1 MTKVLIV
8 DEGPD
13 VRALLEEALERG
25 RVEILAATSGA
36 QALERIERNRP
47 DLVVCDVYMP
57 DMDGY
62 RICDFV
68 RAHPQLRATPVLL
81 MADIVDRAALA
92 RGARVGSDDVLRK
105 PCSARELLD
114 RIDSFLPGAA
124 GEPAVEPRDVGL
136 SLDAP
141 ADPQALLTTL
151 AELPGVSFAAL
162 TDREGFV
169 IEWAGGTA
177 LDPEVVAALVSSLGE
192 SSEGIGRELGQGA
205 LQNMICEYDEGLV
218 LLMSADSTSRL
229 VVVLRDPSALEAAR
243 RCAKRVAPA
252 LLQAL

>member
-8 DEGPD
+8 DESPD
-13 VRALLEEALERG
+13 VMGLLEQTLERG

-36 QALERIERNRP
+36 QALERIERDRP

-68 RAHPQLRATPVLL
+68 RAHPQLRGTPVVL

-92 RGARVGSDDVLRK
+92 RAARVGADDVVRK
-105 PCSARELLD
+105 PCSAHELLN
-114 RIDSFLPGAA
+114 RIDGFLPGPT
-124 GEPAVEPRDVGL
+124 GEPPTELQDAGH
-136 SLDAP
+136 SLGAP
-141 ADPQALLTTL
+141 ADPRALLTTL

-192 SSEGIGRELGQGA
+192 SSEGTGRELGQGA
-205 LQNMICEYDEGLV
+205 LQNMICEYDGGLV
-218 LLMSADSTSRL
+218 LLMDAGSTSRL
-229 VVVLRDPSALEAAR
+229 TVVLRDPSALDAAR
-243 RCAKRVAPA
+243 RCAKQVAPA

>member
-1 MTKVLIV
+1 MTKILIV
-8 DEGPD
+8 DESPD

-25 RVEILAATSGA
+25 RVEILAASSGA
-36 QALERIERNRP
+36 QALERIERDRP

-68 RAHPQLRATPVLL
+68 RAHPQLKAAPVLL

-92 RGARVGSDDVLRK
+92 RGARVGADDVVRK
-105 PCSARELLD
+105 PCSAHELLN
-114 RIDSFLPGAA
+114 RIDSFLPGLAA
-124 GEPAVEPRDVGL
+124 QPAIEPRDL
-136 SLDAP
+136 EPNLDAP

-177 LDPEVVAALVSSLGE
+177 LDPEMVAALVSSVGE
-192 SSEGIGRELGQGA
+192 SSEGVGRELGQGA

-218 LLMSADSTSRL
+218 LLMDAGSTSRL
-229 VVVLRDPSALEAAR
+229 AVVLREPSALEAAR
-243 RCAKRVAPA
+243 RCAKQMAPA